1 MKNWMS
7 VNIGELIGEIPWFD
21 RLLSLISSILL
32 FLFGL
37 SNVMTLVHYGF
48 EGVRTFWALSGI
60 LLLPVSILLFLDF
73 LDIQISL
80 VKNRVWFICFW
91 VAFALRIITYFLC
104 LFVETYFGKV

>member
-1 MKNWMS
+1 MKKWMFI
-7 VNIGELIGEIPWFD
+7 NIGELPWFD
-21 RLLSLISSILL
+21 RLLSLVSSVML

-37 SNVMTLVHYGF
+37 SNVMTLVHYGL
-48 EGVRTFWALSGI
+48 EGVFTTFWALSGI

-91 VAFALRIITYFLC
+91 VAFALRIITYFVGR
-104 LFVETYFGKV
+104 FIHTYFN

>member
-37 SNVMTLVHYGF
+37 SNVMTLVHYGL
-48 EGVRTFWALSGI
+48 EGVGTFWALSGI

-73 LDIQISL
+73 LNVQFSW
-80 VKNRVWFICFW
+80 VKNRVWFLCFW
-91 VAFALRIITYFLC
+91 VAFVLRIFTYFLGR
-104 LFVETYFGKV
+104 FIQTYYH

>member
-7 VNIGELIGEIPWFD
+7 INIGELPGD
-21 RLLSLISSILL
+21 NRLLSLVSSVML

-37 SNVMTLVHYGF
+37 SNVMTLVHYGL
-48 EGVRTFWALSGI
+48 EGVFRTFWALSGI
-60 LLLPVSILLFLDF
+60 LFLPVSILLFLDF

-91 VAFALRIITYFLC
+91 VAFALRIITFFLG
-104 LFVETYFGKV
+104 LFVHTYFH